1 MGPRKF
7 KNINYMITLS
17 GIHLIIILFLFFLEF
32 LEAIFSQILRYNNGF
47 ERLKFLANY
56 MKLFLIQKV
65 FVAFKMFY
73 YEQLS
78 YFQNNRSFLSKKDF
92 DKVKYKYF

>member
-47 ERLKFLANY
+47 ERLNFLANY
-56 MKLFLIQKV
+56 MKLFRSQKV

-78 YFQNNRSFLSKKDF
+78 FVMTKFSWKISLLLSK
-92 DKVKYKYF
+92 